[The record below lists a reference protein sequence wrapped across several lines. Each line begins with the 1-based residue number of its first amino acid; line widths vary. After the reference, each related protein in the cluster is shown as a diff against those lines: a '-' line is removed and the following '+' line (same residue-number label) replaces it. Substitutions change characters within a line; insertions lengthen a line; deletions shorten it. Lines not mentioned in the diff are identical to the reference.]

1 MLTRLELL
9 STRSR
14 NPAAASSR
22 TAAIAAG
29 YLSRNNR
36 DAEDAEGEAVSAER
50 EGGSGVGCVCDSRP
64 LPVVEHPELVQQQ
77 RLYPDLPQP

>member
-29 YLSRNNR
+29 YLLRNNR

-50 EGGSGVGCVCDSRP
+50 EGGSGVVCV
-64 LPVVEHPELVQQQ
+64 
-77 RLYPDLPQP
+77 